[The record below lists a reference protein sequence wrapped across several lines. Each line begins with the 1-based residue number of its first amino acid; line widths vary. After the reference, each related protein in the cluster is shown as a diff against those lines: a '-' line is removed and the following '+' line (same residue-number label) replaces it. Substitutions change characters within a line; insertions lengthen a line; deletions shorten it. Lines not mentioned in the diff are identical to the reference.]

1 MGEIAFSAPGV
12 RSVTTS
18 NRAAVAAFI
27 LACAMMGLLGLAAFV
42 MSRHALEVQEL
53 QQTIQR
59 AQQNGTGMTEAMM
72 KYIEA
77 QGATMPGWLVAVG
90 MINMCVL
97 ASCVATIIL
106 GVIGM
111 TRPVRRSMAVAALVV
126 SGMVGIIFIFA
137 FA

>member
-1 MGEIAFSAPGV
+1 M
-12 RSVTTS
+12 TTS